1 MVDAS
6 ISEARVRAHPIR
18 PSDGAV
24 LPRSLVLDPPVVRQ
38 SLVRLVLI
46 GLGPLGVMGLIAGG
60 VAIGRLLGW

>member
-6 ISEARVRAHPIR
+6 VSEARVRAHSI
-18 PSDGAV
+18 PSADGAV
-24 LPRSLVLDPPVVRQ
+24 LPRTLVLDPPAVPQ

-60 VAIGRLLGW
+60 VAIGRQLGW